1 MNNKF
6 WNGLLV
12 GFTIIVGGVAAILWY
27 GGTHNAFTFEEISN
41 ALQRD
46 FDKFSNSVYAIGM
59 LAVMQPLI
67 IFIARKISRISL
79 DYESRKK

>member
-1 MNNKF
+1 MKF
-6 WNGLLV
+6 WDGLLV

-41 ALQRD
+41 ALQHD
-46 FDKFSNSVYAIGM
+46 FDEFSNSIYAIGM
-59 LAVMQPLI
+59 LAAMQPLI
-67 IFIARKISRISL
+67 IFIARKLSRISS